1 MSHTVENEDNV
12 AGASG
17 GEQTPAPSVLD
28 TWDHDDKP
36 IQAQT
41 EEAAAADEPEEGE
54 PAEEAEASEGQ
65 PERTEDDDSP
75 EEDEPKHRLRDG
87 EEVPLGELKKVYG
100 TRKEIEAA
108 KAKLEADTAQF
119 QQQMAAVRQQEQFF
133 AQQMPLVLNALRQ
146 QVPPMPDPALQAED
160 PIAYAN
166 ARFAHEDAVRNF
178 QRAQAAA
185 QAQQQQ
191 TEAQRQAALQTYR
204 QTELQRLVEKEPA
217 LRDPAKIKQMDQ
229 EIREHIGNY
238 GFSLE
243 EYAGVDDHRAL
254 LILKDAVAY
263 RKLMANKPKAI
274 EKAKDAPPVV
284 QAPAR
289 RRTSAEVQA
298 QGLREQ
304 LSRLAKTGSAKDGE
318 ALLSRFE

>member
-1 MSHTVENEDNV
+1 VENEPNV

-17 GEQTPAPSVLD
+17 GEQTPAPSILD
-28 TWDHDDKP
+28 TWDHDDKMITP
-36 IQAQT
+36 QT
-41 EEAAAADEPEEGE
+41 EEAAAADEPEEV
-54 PAEEAEASEGQ
+54 EAAPEADGATEAT
-65 PERTEDDDSP
+65 PERSEDDDSP
-75 EEDEPKHRLRDG
+75 EPDDPKHRLRDG

-108 KAKLEADTAQF
+108 KARLEAEQAQF
-119 QQQMAAVRQQEQFF
+119 QQTMAAVRQQEQFF
-133 AQQMPLVLNALRQ
+133 AQQMTMVLNALRQ
-146 QVPPMPDPALQAED
+146 QIPPMPDPALQAED

-166 ARFAHEDAVRNF
+166 ARFAHEDGVRNY

-185 QAQQQQ
+185 QAQHQQ
-191 TEAQRQAALQTYR
+191 TEAQRQQALQAYR
-204 QTELQRLVEKEPA
+204 ETELKRLTEKDPA
-217 LRDPAKIKQMDQ
+217 LRDPVKVKQMDKD
-229 EIREHIGNY
+229 IREHIGNY

-254 LILKDAVAY
+254 LVLKDAVAY

-289 RRTSAEVQA
+289 RKSTAEIQA
-298 QGLREQ
+298 QGVREQ
-304 LSRLAKTGSAKDGE
+304 LSRLAKTGKASDAE
-318 ALLSRFE
+318 AFLSRFD